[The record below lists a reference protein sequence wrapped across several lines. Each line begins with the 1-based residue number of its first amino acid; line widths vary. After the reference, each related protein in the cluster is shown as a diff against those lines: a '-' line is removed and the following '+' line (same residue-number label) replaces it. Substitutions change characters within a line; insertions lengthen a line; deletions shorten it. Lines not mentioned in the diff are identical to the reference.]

1 MAEFRVPLARPKPDI
16 DAFLAAMAGKRVP
29 EKPPLEEYIVD
40 NALMKPIIQ
49 EMLGRTWVETS
60 DKQEFIGGQMDFSKE
75 SLASVNAWLDN
86 QIAFWHRMGY
96 DFVRVEV
103 SLHLPAISHVV
114 KDTAKGHE
122 DHNRAW
128 QGLEPGVITSWE
140 SFEKYPWPAVTD
152 DSFYIHRYI
161 CDHLPDGLG
170 FITCHA
176 GGVYEHLSRL
186 MGYEAVCLNLHD
198 DPGLVKAVA
207 DRIGG
212 IVKEYNARLL
222 ELEKL
227 SAIFQGEDLG
237 FNTQTLIPPDAIRSF
252 ILPWHKEFARMIHAT
267 GRQYF
272 FHSCGRVDEIM
283 DDLVNDVRIDG
294 KHSFQD
300 NVTPIGAYKK
310 RWGSAIALLGGV
322 DVDKLATYEP
332 ERLRAYVRA
341 VIEECAPGGRYAVG
355 AGNSVPS
362 YIPVRNYLTMLDE
375 ALR

>member
-1 MAEFRVPLARPKPDI
+1 
-16 DAFLAAMAGKRVP
+16 
-29 EKPPLEEYIVD
+29 
-40 NALMKPIIQ
+40 MKPIL
-49 EMLGRTWVETS
+49 EELLGRTWVETS
-60 DKQEFIGGQMDFSKE
+60 DKKEFVGGQMDFSKE
-75 SLASVNAWLDN
+75 NLRTVNAWLDN
-86 QIAFWHRMGY
+86 QIDFWWRMGY

-103 SLHLPAISHVV
+103 SLPLPAISHVV
-114 KDTAKGHE
+114 KDTAKGYE

-128 QGLEPGVITSWE
+128 QGLEPGIIKSWE
-140 SFEKYPWPAVTD
+140 DFEKYPWPSITD
-152 DSFYIHRYI
+152 DNFYIHRYI

-176 GGVYEHLSRL
+176 GSVYEHLSRL

-198 DPGLVKAVA
+198 DPSLVKAVT

-212 IVKEYNARLL
+212 LVKEYNARLL
-222 ELEKL
+222 KLEKL

-237 FNTQTLIPPDAIRSF
+237 FNTQTLIPPDAIRQY
-252 ILPWHKEFARMIHAT
+252 ILPWHKQYAAMIHAT
-267 GRQYF
+267 GRQYY
-272 FHSCGRVDEIM
+272 FHSCGKVDGIM

-310 RWGSAIALLGGV
+310 RWGDRIALLGGV

-332 ERLRAYVRA
+332 DQLRQYVRSI
-341 VIEECAPGGRYAVG
+341 IEECAPGGRYAVG
-355 AGNSVPS
+355 AANSVPS

-375 ALR
+375 ALQ